1 MAILTR
7 FWVDESGATAIE
19 YALIGTLASVAIL
32 GGVMAL
38 SGNLGLVFDAVAT
51 AFTNAMPS

>member
-1 MAILTR
+1 MAILKR